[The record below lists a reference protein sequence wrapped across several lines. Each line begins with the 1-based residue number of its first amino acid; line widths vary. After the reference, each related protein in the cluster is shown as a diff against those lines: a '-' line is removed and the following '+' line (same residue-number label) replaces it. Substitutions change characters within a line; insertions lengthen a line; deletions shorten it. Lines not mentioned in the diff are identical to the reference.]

1 MSGGEISDNIATSF
15 DGGGVTV
22 WGGGA
27 LQMTGGSITGNS
39 APRNGGGVYVNGN
52 STLQVSGKAFVTGN
66 HQGEAENNVYLDTGK
81 IVTVSGALEDIARIG
96 VTMQTPGVFTSST
109 DPIKASDYIE
119 RFTSDAS
126 EYRLITE
133 GNELALAA
141 IQYPLYVGGTQVT
154 SLNRNN
160 VLAGGTND
168 HKVSYTPA
176 VADNPETTD
185 VDESTPATLTLDG
198 ANITTGYE
206 VSGST
211 AAIYTTDD
219 LIVTGSGSASNVGF
233 GMYIKGGKTLTLNGD
248 FDLTATVNGIYLYDG
263 CGLVMKGGVVN
274 TTGGTNGV
282 FASKNGSSVTI
293 DGGTLTAKGNGA
305 QNAYGYGLSV
315 SGTLTV
321 NGGTVS
327 ATGGT
332 NGAPGHGIGV
342 GRESQIIINGGAVTA
357 TGATQ
362 AISGSVKNA
371 IAGTGWTDTAGTEGK
386 ANIAVSTDGQTLEYK
401 KVLFP
406 GLPAATVTTAPTA
419 KTLDYTGSAQK
430 LVTPGEAEGGAMK
443 YAVTAENQE
452 PASDAYTFDNTSL
465 PTATDAGIYY
475 VWYKVKGDDT
485 HSDTE
490 PAGPVTVRLGKMPI
504 TITAAGASKT
514 FDGAALTK
522 NSYFTTGLVEGDRI
536 TSIKITGSITSA
548 GSAPNTAS
556 DAVIIDSEGRDV
568 TDKYEITY
576 RKGTLVVVKKSVS
589 VKADDKTKVYDN
601 DPATDPELTATVTGE
616 VKGCPVSYTLS
627 REKGQAVGSYK
638 ITVTAGNNPN
648 YVLRVTGA
656 ELTITEGTAPVYDEP
671 DFTLPGAIRTIEDNA
686 FEGGAMSIVY
696 IPDPCTAIGAGAFK
710 DCAKLTQIRLPK
722 NCEIGDGVFDGCGK
736 VYVFAPAGGTTESWC
751 QGKDNIVFIG
761 MDN

>member
-1 MSGGEISDNIATSF
+1 MSGGAISDNIATSF

-22 WGGGA
+22 WDGGA
-27 LQMTGGSITGNS
+27 LQMTGGSISGNS
-39 APRNGGGVYVNGN
+39 APRYGGGVYVNGN

-66 HQGEAENNVYLDTGK
+66 LQGEAENNVYLDTGK
-81 IVTVSGALEDIARIG
+81 IVTVSGALEDTARIG
-96 VTMQTPGVFTSST
+96 VTMKTPGVFTSSN

-119 RFTSDAS
+119 RFTSDAR

-133 GNELALAA
+133 GNDLALAA

-154 SLNRNN
+154 SLNMND
-160 VLAGGTND
+160 VLGTAD
-168 HKVSYTPA
+168 GDDATVTYTPA
-176 VADNPETTD
+176 TD
-185 VDESTPATLTLDG
+185 TTPAILTLDG

-233 GMYIKGGKTLTLNGD
+233 GIHIEGGKTLTLNGD
-248 FDLTATVNGIYLYDG
+248 FDLTATVNGIYLYDA

-332 NGAPGHGIGV
+332 NGAPGHGIYV
-342 GRESQIIINGGAVTA
+342 GQESQIIINGGAVTA

-362 AISGSVKNA
+362 AIEGNVKNS
-371 IAGTGWTDTAGTEGK
+371 ITGTGWTDTTGTEGK

-419 KTLDYTGSAQK
+419 KTLDYTGSAQE

-556 DAVIIDSEGRDV
+556 DAVIKNSAGEDV

-576 RKGTLVVVKKSVS
+576 RKGTLVVVKKPVL

-627 REKGQAVGSYK
+627 REAGEAVGSYK
-638 ITVTAGNNPN
+638 ITVTAGKNPN
-648 YVLRVTGA
+648 YVLSVTGA
-656 ELTITEGTAPVYDEP
+656 ELTITEGTMPVYGKP
-671 DFTLPGAIRTIEDNA
+671 DFTLPGAIRTIEANA
-686 FEGGAMSIVY
+686 FEGGAMRIVY
-696 IPDPCTAIGAGAFK
+696 VPDTCTAIGAGAFK

-722 NCEIGDGVFDGCGK
+722 NCAIGDGAFTGCGK

-751 QGKDNIVFIG
+751 RGKDNIVFVG